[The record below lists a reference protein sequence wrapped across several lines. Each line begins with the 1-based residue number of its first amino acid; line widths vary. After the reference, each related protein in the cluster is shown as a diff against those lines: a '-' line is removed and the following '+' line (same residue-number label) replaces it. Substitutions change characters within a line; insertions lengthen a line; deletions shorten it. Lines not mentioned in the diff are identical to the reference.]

1 MTIRVLVCCEDAIL
15 GAGMRALLDQQP
27 DITVVGNTTGADS
40 AVAAATQ
47 EPDVLVIVAPALTME
62 NKREL
67 AALSV
72 GTKVVLIAK
81 AENAPRSIEA
91 LCAGVQA
98 VLTPG
103 TSADELVH
111 VLRTVSAG
119 GAIVLPEEAR
129 PSLHHLPGSTSSA
142 PAAGLVAGLTPRESE
157 VIVLLAQGKSNAEI
171 AEKMSVSTATVR
183 SHVHHILRKLD
194 VGTRAQAVAVAYESG
209 LISAI
214 GRHSTTPKSA
224 DRTD

>member
-1 MTIRVLVCCEDAIL
+1 MIIRVLICCEDAIL

-27 DITVVGNTTGADS
+27 DITVIGNTTGAES
-40 AVAAATQ
+40 AAAAERQ
-47 EPDVLVIVAPALTME
+47 QPDVLVIVSPALTVE
-62 NKREL
+62 HKREL
-67 AALSV
+67 AALSI

-91 LCAGVQA
+91 LRVGVRA

-111 VLRTVSAG
+111 VLRAVSAG
-119 GAIVLPEEAR
+119 GAIVMPEEAR
-129 PSLHHLPGSTSSA
+129 PSLLHHPPDETSST
-142 PAAGLVAGLTPRESE
+142 PAASLVTNLTPRESE

-183 SHVHHILRKLD
+183 THVHHLLRKLG

-214 GRHSTTPKSA
+214 GRKSA
-224 DRTD
+224 T

>member
-1 MTIRVLVCCEDAIL
+1 MNIRVLVCCEDAIL

-27 DITVVGNTTGADS
+27 DITVIGNTTGAES
-40 AVAAATQ
+40 AAAAARQ
-47 EPDVLVIVAPALTME
+47 EPDVLVIVSPSLTVE
-62 NKREL
+62 HKREL
-67 AALSV
+67 AALSAD
-72 GTKVVLIAK
+72 TKVVLIAK

-91 LCAGVQA
+91 LRVGVQA

-103 TSADELVH
+103 SSADELVH
-111 VLRTVSAG
+111 VLRTVSVG

-129 PSLHHLPGSTSSA
+129 SSLHHLPDEGPSA
-142 PAAGLVAGLTPRESE
+142 SATCLVAALTPRESE

-183 SHVHHILRKLD
+183 SHVHHLLRKLG

-209 LISAI
+209 LISAL
-214 GRHSTTPKSA
+214 GRNSIPP
-224 DRTD
+224 DPVD

>member
-1 MTIRVLVCCEDAIL
+1 M

-27 DITVVGNTTGADS
+27 DITVVGNATGAES
-40 AVAAATQ
+40 AAAAKEQ
-47 EPDVLVIVAPALTME
+47 QPDVLVIVSPALTVE
-62 NKREL
+62 DKQEL
-67 AALSV
+67 AALAS
-72 GTKVVLIAK
+72 GTKVILIAK

-91 LCAGVQA
+91 LRVGVRA

-103 TSADELVH
+103 TSADELIH
-111 VLRTVSAG
+111 VLRTVCAG
-119 GAIVLPEEAR
+119 GAIVMPEEAR
-129 PSLHHLPGSTSSA
+129 PSLLYHPPDEACST
-142 PAAGLVAGLTPRESE
+142 PAASLVTTLTPRESE

-183 SHVHHILRKLD
+183 THVHHLLRKLG

-214 GRHSTTPKSA
+214 GRKPAT
-224 DRTD
+224 